1 MRRAAV
7 LFGTTEALREAIEA
21 PPPPFIRDHYDQLVA
36 ELRSALGEEDF
47 KKAWDQ
53 GRTMS
58 LEQAIASALLKNI
71 VFDPAES

>member
-36 ELRSALGEEDF
+36 ELRSALGEEES

-53 GRTMS
+53 GRSMPFD
-58 LEQAIASALLKNI
+58 QVIAFASTQER
-71 VFDPAES
+71 VRSS